1 MARSVADD
9 NERAIYACICG
20 REGVKAREIAAACGI
35 DKKVV
40 NHYLYNSPFIH
51 DLCYCDDQWRWWG
64 LIRQSFP
71 HVGLADYCGWYGTA
85 ADFMATSEDAW
96 LAALE
101 AGCARIGRNLN
112 DARGLI
118 HSFRDEYAT
127 MRQLF
132 GDLSEVDCADW
143 EVCFEVRIKRG
154 RRVRIYTD
162 VLVAA
167 PGWAFSLEFKMK
179 DAIEP
184 EEVAQAAKYAPF
196 LEVAMGPDVNVV
208 PALVLTRAADL
219 FTFEAV
225 PGCEGEIAV
234 CSGDMLFNVFD
245 EYLGFLAR

>member
-9 NERAIYACICG
+9 NERAIYACICS
-20 REGVKAREIAAACGI
+20 RDGVKAREIASACGL
-35 DKKVV
+35 DKKTV
-40 NHYLYNSPFIH
+40 NRYLYTSSFIC
-51 DLCYCDDQWRWWG
+51 DLCYHDSDWRWYG
-64 LIRQSFP
+64 LVHQGFP
-71 HVGLADYCGWYGTA
+71 HEGLADYCGWYGTA
-85 ADFMATSEDAW
+85 ADFLAADEDAW
-96 LAALE
+96 LSALE
-101 AGCARIGRNLN
+101 TGCARIGRNLN
-112 DARGLI
+112 DTRGLI

-162 VLVAA
+162 VLVIA

-196 LEVAMGPDVNVV
+196 LEVVMGPEVNVV
-208 PALVLTRAADL
+208 PALVLTRADDL
-219 FTFEAV
+219 FTFESV
-225 PGCEGEIAV
+225 PAGEGEIAV

-245 EYLGFLAR
+245 EYLEFLAR